1 MQRTFEWIY
10 EKTGLSS
17 SFQQHILE
25 SLFIIAVLVLV
36 RFILLNIVYRE
47 TEDTRKRYHWRKS
60 ITYILTLIGIFLV
73 GRIWFRGFESLATFF
88 GIFAAG
94 IAIALQDLLVNI
106 AGWIF
111 ILWRRPFD
119 VGDRI
124 EINKHAGD
132 VIDRRL
138 FMFTIMEIGNWVDA
152 EQSTGRVIHLPNGW
166 VFKHSLA
173 NYSRGFSYIWNE
185 IQVLVTFESNWKK
198 AKNILQKIADEQ
210 GKFLSKAAEKKIKAA
225 AKRYMI
231 FYTKL
236 TPIVWTSVKDSGI
249 LLTIRY
255 LCDPRHRRTTEQG
268 IWENIL
274 DAFSKENDIDFAY
287 TTVRVYNNKQE
298 GKQGAGGPARG
309 K

>member
-1 MQRTFEWIY
+1 MQRAFDWVY

-17 SFQQHILE
+17 TFQQHMLE
-25 SLFIIAVLVLV
+25 SLFIIAVLVLI
-36 RFILLNIVYRE
+36 RFVLLNLVYRE

-60 ITYILTLIGIFLV
+60 ITYILTLVGIFLV
-73 GRIWFRGFESLATFF
+73 GRIWFRGFESIATFF

-124 EINKHAGD
+124 EINEHAGD

-166 VFKHSLA
+166 VFKYSLA

-198 AKNILQKIADEQ
+198 AKKILQSIADEQ
-210 GKFLSKAAEKKIKAA
+210 GEILSKAAEKRIKAA

-255 LCDPRHRRTTEQG
+255 LCDPRKRRTTEQG
-268 IWENIL
+268 IWEKIL
-274 DAFSKENDIDFAY
+274 DAFSKEDDIDFAY
-287 TTVRVYNNKQE
+287 PTVRIYDNKQE
-298 GKQGAGGPARG
+298 GKPAAGGPGG